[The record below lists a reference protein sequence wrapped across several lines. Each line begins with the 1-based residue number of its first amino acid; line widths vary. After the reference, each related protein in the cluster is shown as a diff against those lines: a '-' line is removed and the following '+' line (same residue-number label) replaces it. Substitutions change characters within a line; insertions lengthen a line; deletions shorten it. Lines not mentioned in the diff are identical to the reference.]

1 MKLTLQ
7 TPTADR
13 NQSIVFYEKLGFEI
27 RTLGSKIV
35 ALDAQ
40 NCIEI
45 NPERTARVCIQLHQ
59 SNWNKTLLDLKSHTP
74 IIKTKEGYL
83 ITDPNGIWIKL
94 IEKILDEKAI
104 RSNSKSLLG
113 NYAGVCIETLEV
125 SKSYEFWNLL
135 GFSSESKDFSKGWI
149 EMKSE
154 VGDSIS
160 LIQAQQCP
168 HLFFNPSMTYFNGS
182 RNLEIIESIKK
193 QNIEITEEVTEFN
206 SKGEV
211 DNIILRDSGGLGF
224 FIFNDE

>member
-7 TPTADR
+7 TPTADL

-27 RTLGSKIV
+27 QTLGSRIV

-59 SNWNKTLLDLKSHTP
+59 SNWNKTLLELKSHTP

-94 IEKILDEKAI
+94 IVETWDEKITS
-104 RSNSKSLLG
+104 SNYKSLLG

-135 GFSSESKDFSKGWI
+135 SFSSKSKDFSKGWI

-160 LIQAQQCP
+160 LIKAQQCP
-168 HLFFNPSMTYFNGS
+168 HLFFNPSVTYFNGS
-182 RNLEIIESIKK
+182 RNLEINESIKK
-193 QNIEITEEVTEFN
+193 LKLQ
-206 SKGEV
+206 KK
-211 DNIILRDSGGLGF
+211 
-224 FIFNDE
+224 

>member
-1 MKLTLQ
+1 MKLTPQ
-7 TPTADR
+7 TPTADL

-27 RTLGSKIV
+27 QTLGSRIV

-59 SNWNKTLLDLKSHTP
+59 SNWNKTLLELKSHTP

-94 IEKILDEKAI
+94 IVETWDEKITS
-104 RSNSKSLLG
+104 SNYKSLLG

-135 GFSSESKDFSKGWI
+135 SFSSKSKDFSKGWI

-160 LIQAQQCP
+160 LIKAQQCP

-182 RNLEIIESIKK
+182 HNLEIIESIKK
-193 QNIEITEEVTEFN
+193 LKLQ
-206 SKGEV
+206 KK
-211 DNIILRDSGGLGF
+211 
-224 FIFNDE
+224 

>member
-7 TPTADR
+7 TPTADL

-27 RTLGSKIV
+27 QTLGSRIV

-59 SNWNKTLLDLKSHTP
+59 SNWNKTLLELKSHTP

-94 IEKILDEKAI
+94 IVETWDEKITS
-104 RSNSKSLLG
+104 SNYKSLLG

-135 GFSSESKDFSKGWI
+135 SFSSKSKDFSKGWI

-160 LIQAQQCP
+160 LIKAQQCP

-182 RNLEIIESIKK
+182 HNLEIIESIKK
-193 QNIEITEEVTEFN
+193 LKLQ
-206 SKGEV
+206 KK
-211 DNIILRDSGGLGF
+211 
-224 FIFNDE
+224 